1 MLAGSNIDAKTKDSL
16 WMFVKAT
23 TIF

>member
-1 MLAGSNIDAKTKDSL
+1 MLAGSNIDAKTKDYL